1 MRGNLW
7 DDPRIARLVEI
18 TDSSEAAVIG
28 GLYWLWA
35 TADQHSEDGTMPGMT
50 PRTIDRKTGVAGLGS
65 ALATIGW
72 IEVGDNELSI
82 VRFDEHNGSS
92 AKKRAVTAKRV
103 ANHRGN
109 ADVTHE
115 ALPNEQASVTG
126 ALAREREEKI
136 ETQEPN
142 GSVDSGEKAS
152 PTADLLGDCEGNG
165 EQTGERSAHSIPAC
179 PVQQIVDLYHEC
191 MPLNPRV
198 KVLDDARKG
207 TIRARWKQAALLGSV
222 KPFGYTT
229 GADGLKAWRTF
240 FTVCAESEFL
250 TGRATPRPGKKPFV
264 ADIDFLTSPKGFK
277 KSLENRYHEDD

>member
-35 TADQHSEDGTMPGMT
+35 TADQHSEDGKMPGMT
-50 PRTIDRKTGVAGLGS
+50 ARTIDRKTGVPGLGA
-65 ALATIGW
+65 ALITIGW
-72 IEVGDNELSI
+72 IQAGDNELLI
-82 VRFDEHNGSS
+82 VRFDEHNGTS

-109 ADVTHE
+109 ADVTPD
-115 ALPNEQASVTG
+115 ALPDEQDSVTC
-126 ALAREREEKI
+126 ALAREEKSRENL
-136 ETQEPN
+136 EPY

-152 PTADLLGDCEGNG
+152 PPADLLGGCEGNG
-165 EQTGERSAHSIPAC
+165 EQTGERSGQNIPPC
-179 PVQQIVDLYHEC
+179 PAQQIVDLYHEC

-198 KVLDDARKG
+198 KIVDDARKG
-207 TIRARWKQAALLGSV
+207 SIRARWKQAALLGGV
-222 KPFGYTT
+222 GPFGYAT
-229 GADGLKAWRTF
+229 GPEGLKSWRRF
-240 FTVCAESEFL
+240 FEVCAESEFL

-264 ADIDFLTSPKGFK
+264 ADIDFLMSPKGFK
-277 KSLENRYHEDD
+277 KCLENRYHEED